1 MVVATLQGG
10 AVTAVAQRESGG
22 RRRNQ
27 NMYKWAVQ
35 FICYSGSG
43 SFVALF
49 KTEITAL
56 KVFND
61 ALKVLVLLK
70 GKELSAPFSFKD
82 DSGAL
87 WSINVMNYTLS
98 MGNVETMAEAV
109 HENNKYQE
117 KIARRLG
124 VEKQV
129 GIVGTGAKYEGL
141 N

>member
-1 MVVATLQGG
+1 
-10 AVTAVAQRESGG
+10 
-22 RRRNQ
+22 
-27 NMYKWAVQ
+27 MYKWAVQ

-49 KTEITAL
+49 KTETTAL
-56 KVFND
+56 RVFND

-117 KIARRLG
+117 KIARSLG

-129 GIVGTGAKYEGL
+129 GIVGTGAKYDV
-141 N
+141 